1 MPRRFSVVQLQL
13 PFTKGTPEIL
23 PWRNRRWPERRRDG
37 TFSAYTDPRP
47 AHMRP
52 DRLAL
57 VVAAV
62 LSLAPLNALPSQA
75 PAKQG
80 SLPPDFDAYVARVLQ
95 TFKVPGASVAI
106 VKDGRV
112 VIARGYGVRKL
123 GLPAPVTSRTRFGIA
138 SNTKLFT
145 ATALGILV
153 DEGKIEW
160 DTPVVRYLPDFA
172 MYDPWVTREI
182 TVRDLLV
189 HRSGLGLGAGDLL
202 WWPASTYDRKE
213 IVHRL
218 RYIKPATSFR
228 SAYAYDNVL
237 YQVAGEL
244 IEAVS
249 GQTWEQFMSSRVLAK
264 VGMTESNVSHA
275 DMSGPDVAAT
285 HAEVDGTVRPIAP
298 FTGESTNP
306 AGGINSTAED
316 MAKWM
321 IVQLDSGRLG
331 DGSRLYPAAT
341 TRQLWRIVTP
351 LVASTPPAELAWT
364 SANFRGYA
372 LGVNVTEYQGRKML
386 THTGGLPGYVSQVT
400 MIPELRLGVAVLTN
414 QESGSAFQ
422 SITLR
427 ALDAYLGVPAHDYPA
442 IFSKMDE
449 AALARARRIESE
461 ATAKR
466 DSTSGPSLPLA
477 SYAGRYADAW
487 YGDITIA
494 QENGGLVMR
503 FSHTPSLVGDLVHWQ
518 HDSFVARWRDRE
530 LRADSYVT
538 FALNPDGTIDHATMQ
553 AVSPL
558 TDFSFDFQD
567 LLLVPLPAH

>member
-1 MPRRFSVVQLQL
+1 MRYARYTRRLS
-13 PFTKGTPEIL
+13 I
-23 PWRNRRWPERRRDG
+23 
-37 TFSAYTDPRP
+37 A
-47 AHMRP
+47 A
-52 DRLAL
+52 
-57 VVAAV
+57 VVA
-62 LSLAPLNALPSQA
+62 LAPLATLRAQA
-75 PAKQG
+75 TATASATVPR
-80 SLPPDFDAYVARVLQ
+80 DFDAYVAQVLK
-95 TFKVPGASVAI
+95 TFDDPGAAVAI

-112 VIARGYGVRKL
+112 VLARGYGVKKL
-123 GLPAPVTSRTRFGIA
+123 GLPAPVTPRTRFGIA

-160 DTPVVRYLPDFA
+160 DAPVIRYLPSFA

-202 WWPASTYDRKE
+202 WWPASTYTRRE

-244 IEAVS
+244 VEAVT
-249 GQTWEQFMSSRVLAK
+249 GETWEQFMSSRVLSK
-264 VGMTESNVSHA
+264 IGMTESNVSHA
-275 DMSGPDVAAT
+275 DMSGPDVAT
-285 HAEVDGTVRPIAP
+285 PHADVDGTVRPIAP

-306 AGGINSTAED
+306 AGGINSTAD
-316 MAKWM
+316 DIAKWM
-321 IVQLDSGRLG
+321 IVQLDSGKLA

-351 LVASTPPAELAWT
+351 LVASPPPPELSWT
-364 SANFRGYA
+364 GADFRGYA

-386 THTGGLPGYVSQVT
+386 THTGGLPGYVSEVT

-414 QESGSAFQ
+414 QESGAAFQ
-422 SITLR
+422 AITWRVLDN
-427 ALDAYLGVPAHDYPA
+427 ALAATAHDYPA
-442 IFSKMDE
+442 ILSRME
-449 AALARARRIESE
+449 AASRARVRAVE
-461 ATAKR
+461 ASAVAKR
-466 DSTSGPSLPLA
+466 DSSSGPSLPLA
-477 SYAGRYADAW
+477 SYTGNYSDPW
-487 YGDITIA
+487 YGGIA
-494 QENGGLVMR
+494 IADENGKLVIR

-518 HDSFVARWRDRE
+518 HDTFVARWRDRE
-530 LRADSYVT
+530 LRADAYVT
-538 FALNPDGTIDHATMQ
+538 FALTPEGTVDHATMQ

-567 LLLVPLPAH
+567 LMLTPVPAR